1 MTGDGGPPRFAPSYF
16 DIATGGE
23 LPPHTVF
30 ETVTRP
36 FVWTAQDNPL
46 WKITSAHDA
55 AVHLYEAEAGPEA
68 VSVGFE
74 ALGFHGLVRLAP
86 DPSGWIVVSALIDG
100 KDCFRAYLDH
110 VYEEY
115 EFHPS
120 GATRRQPNDD
130 RDSDPPGRI
139 GKRRNWINID
149 VRLWP
154 QLALLANRFGYVT
167 IEVAEE

>member
-1 MTGDGGPPRFAPSYF
+1 MIADAGPPRFVPSYF
-16 DIATGGE
+16 DLATGGE
-23 LPPHTVF
+23 LLPHEVF

-36 FVWTAQDNPL
+36 FVWTAQGNPL
-46 WKITSAHDA
+46 WQITSADDA
-55 AVHLYEAEAGPEA
+55 MVRLREAEAGPDA
-68 VSVGFE
+68 VSIRFE
-74 ALGFHGLVRLAP
+74 ALGYQGLIRLAP
-86 DPSGWIVVSALIDG
+86 DPSSWIVVSVFIDG
-100 KDCFRAYLDH
+100 EDRFRAYLEN

-120 GATRRQPNDD
+120 GAARRRPNED

-154 QLALLANRFGYVT
+154 QLAALANRFGYVT
-167 IEVAEE
+167 IEVAGE